1 MRIHPGRHTARA
13 VLGAALLLSCVLAF
27 PVPASAAGSARRIA
41 IAPFAS
47 LAKEDIGA
55 TVSVLPRLL
64 ASRLMALAGADVVL
78 LPAGGKAPEAAAKE
92 AKVPLLL
99 QGTVS
104 KLGKGYS
111 VDTTVTDLETGRT
124 AGAFFAVAATEDDII
139 AQLGVLSGEIAENLF
154 GVQGA
159 IRATAPPAP
168 VAASPAPAMVPSP
181 TGIPAIG
188 GPSVAAAP
196 THPPASALP
205 PSTSL
210 PSVAIS
216 APVKGGA
223 PDERWIPSSIKRV
236 SRSDRIPD
244 ELHGIVAGDVDAEGN
259 GEVLAFGKRI
269 IYIYRVKGQ
278 ELLPYTRITR
288 GLPGHI
294 LNIDAVD
301 LDGDG
306 KKEILV
312 SGLEGEYLGSSVLKR
327 KGDVYEPVAGRIPY
341 FLVVLPDWQGKPVVV
356 GQALGSDSL
365 GSDSPFE
372 GRLHTM
378 LWTGKT
384 LTAGA
389 PLPADTKAPPLTF
402 GIPGLSSARIGK
414 EWRLI
419 YTDPDGH
426 LRVLDASGKTEYRS
440 AGRYGAATDGFE
452 YGITL
457 PGTGK
462 SRNSV
467 RKAAR
472 VSAGPDDSPL
482 FLIPKVKGGLLAMT
496 SLQES
501 RSITILQW
509 KDGELVDRADTG
521 DSNFAYSGAD
531 FFPPLPLRK
540 GGKVIASTIEQS
552 GVAKSAVS
560 RLDLFSVE

>member
-1 MRIHPGRHTARA
+1 MRILPGRHLARA
-13 VLGAALLLSCVLAF
+13 VLGAVLLLSCVPAS
-27 PVPASAAGSARRIA
+27 PVPASAAGYSRRIA

-47 LAKEDIGA
+47 MTKEEIGA

-78 LPAGGKAPEAAAKE
+78 LPAGGKAPEEAAKE

-111 VDTTVTDLETGRT
+111 VDTTVTDLETGKP

-139 AQLGVLSGEIAENLF
+139 AQLGVLSGEIAEKLF

-159 IRATAPPAP
+159 IRATPPPAP
-168 VAASPAPAMVPSP
+168 ALLA
-181 TGIPAIG
+181 IPAV
-188 GPSVAAAP
+188 PASS
-196 THPPASALP
+196 PPASALP
-205 PSTSL
+205 LSTSL

-223 PDERWIPSSIKRV
+223 PDERWTPSSIKRV

-244 ELHGIVAGDVDAEGN
+244 ELYGIVAGDVDAEGN
-259 GEVLAFGKRI
+259 GEVLAFGRRI
-269 IYIYRVKGQ
+269 VYVYRVKGK
-278 ELLPYTRITR
+278 ELLPHTRITR

-294 LNIDAVD
+294 LNVEAVD

-306 KKEILV
+306 RKEILV
-312 SGLEGEYLGSSVLKR
+312 SGLEGENLESSVLKR

-341 FLVVLPDWQGKPVVV
+341 FLVVLPEWQGKPVVV
-356 GQALGSDSL
+356 GQRL

-372 GRLHTM
+372 GRLYTM
-378 LWTGKT
+378 SWTGKT
-384 LTAGA
+384 LAEGA
-389 PLPADTKAPPLTF
+389 PLPADTKTPPLTF

-426 LRVLDASGKTEYRS
+426 LRVLDASGKTDYRS
-440 AGRYGAATDGFE
+440 RGIYGAATDDFE
-452 YGITL
+452 YGLSL
-457 PGTGK
+457 PRTGK
-462 SRNSV
+462 SRNPV
-467 RKAAR
+467 KKAVR
-472 VSAGPDDSPL
+472 VSAGTDDSPV
-482 FLIPKVKGGLLAMT
+482 FLIPKVKAGLLSLSA
-496 SLQES
+496 LQES
-501 RSITILQW
+501 RSIALLQW
-509 KDGELVDRADTG
+509 SDGEFLERADTG
-521 DSNFAYSGAD
+521 EGDYAYSGAD
-531 FFPPLPLRK
+531 FFPSPPLRK
-540 GGKVIASTIEQS
+540 GGKVIASAIENT
-552 GVAKSAVS
+552 GGAKGPVS

>member
-1 MRIHPGRHTARA
+1 MRTIPGRHVGRA
-13 VLGAALLLSCVLAF
+13 VLGAALLLACVLAS
-27 PVPASAAGSARRIA
+27 PVPASAAGYARRIA

-47 LAKEDIGA
+47 LTKEDIGA

-64 ASRLMALAGADVVL
+64 SSRLMALAGAEVVL
-78 LPAGGKAPEAAAKE
+78 LPAGGKDPEAAAKE

-111 VDTTVTDLETGRT
+111 VDTTVTDLETGKP

-139 AQLGVLSGEIAENLF
+139 AQLGVLSGEIAEKLF

-168 VAASPAPAMVPSP
+168 VAASPAAAPGPAPIPS
-181 TGIPAIG
+181 IG
-188 GPSVAAAP
+188 GAPVASVPAPVAAAP
-196 THPPASALP
+196 APSA
-205 PSTSL
+205 T
-210 PSVAIS
+210 VS
-216 APVKGGA
+216 APAGGSVS
-223 PDERWIPSSIKRV
+223 DKNWTPSSIKRI
-236 SRSDRIPD
+236 SRSGKILD
-244 ELHGIVAGDVDAEGN
+244 ELQGVVAGDVDAEGN
-259 GEVLAFGKRI
+259 GEVLAFGRSI
-269 IYIYRVKGQ
+269 IHVYRVKDK
-278 ELLPYTRITR
+278 ELLPHTRITR

-294 LNIDAVD
+294 LGIDAVD

-312 SGLEGEYLGSSVLKR
+312 SGFEGEYLGSSVLKR
-327 KGDVYEPVAGRIPY
+327 KGDVYEQVAGRIPY

-356 GQALGSDSL
+356 GQRLGSDT
-365 GSDSPFE
+365 PFD
-372 GRLHTM
+372 GRLFTM
-378 LWTGKT
+378 SWTGKT
-384 LTAGA
+384 LVEGA
-389 PLPADTKAPPLTF
+389 PLSADTRIAPLSS
-402 GIPGLSSARIGK
+402 GIPGLTSARFGK

-426 LRVLDASGKTEYRS
+426 LRVLDVSGKTEFRS
-440 AGRYGAATDGFE
+440 AGKYGAATDDFE
-452 YGITL
+452 YGFTL
-457 PGTGK
+457 PKTGRA
-462 SRNSV
+462 RNPV

-472 VSAGPDDSPL
+472 VSLGPDDSPL
-482 FLIPKVKGGLLAMT
+482 FLIPKVKEGLLAMT

-501 RSITILQW
+501 KSITILQW
-509 KDGELVDRADTG
+509 TDGELVDKADTG

-552 GVAKSAVS
+552 GITKGAVS